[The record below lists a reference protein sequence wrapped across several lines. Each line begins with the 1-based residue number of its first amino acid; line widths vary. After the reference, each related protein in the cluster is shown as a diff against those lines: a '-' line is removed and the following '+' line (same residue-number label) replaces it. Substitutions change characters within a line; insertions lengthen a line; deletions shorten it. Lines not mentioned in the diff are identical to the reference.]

1 MNPNIDSFIPF
12 AKPSLDFREEEAV
25 LEVLRSGWLTT
36 GRQTFA
42 FEREFA
48 DFIGSRFAV
57 SLNSATAGL
66 HLALEALG
74 VSAGDAVITT
84 PFTFTATAEVVRYL
98 GADPLFVD
106 IDPETLN
113 IDPHRIETVVKK
125 NPHRVKA
132 VIPVHTGGLLCEMNS
147 VTEIAK
153 QYNLPVI
160 EDAAHAFPLPSETG
174 YAGTLGDIGVFSF
187 YATKPITTG
196 EGGMLVTDSESIAK
210 RVSIMRLHGI
220 DREVWNRYQS
230 KGHTSWQYDITA
242 PGYKYNMT
250 DIAAAIGRVQLEKA
264 QRFLKERKKIAHFYY
279 EQLAD
284 CDFLNLPYRSAHH
297 AWHLFI
303 VALKPDTLT
312 IERDEFV
319 VELMKR
325 GIGTS
330 VHYIPLH
337 LMSYYR
343 NKYGFEPEDFPHAFS
358 AYSSCFSIPIY
369 PGLSEEDC
377 HRIVCTV
384 KEIGAEYGKQYSKQC
399 DKGPS

>member
-12 AKPSLDFREEEAV
+12 AKPSLDSREEAAV

-36 GRQTFA
+36 GKQA
-42 FEREFA
+42 FEFENEFA
-48 DFIGSRFAV
+48 DFIGSRFAI

-66 HLALEALG
+66 HLALEALDIC
-74 VSAGDAVITT
+74 AGDAVITT

-106 IDPETLN
+106 IDPETFT
-113 IDPHRIETVVKK
+113 IDPRRIQTAVKTEK
-125 NPHRVKA
+125 KRVKA
-132 VIPVHTGGLLCEMNS
+132 IIPVHVGGLLCDMEAVN
-147 VTEIAK
+147 EIAK
-153 QYNLPVI
+153 QSDLPVV
-160 EDAAHAFPLPSETG
+160 EDAAHAFPLRSHTR
-174 YAGTLGDIGVFSF
+174 YAGTLGDIGIFSF

-196 EGGMLVTDSESIAK
+196 EGGMLVTDNETVA
-210 RVSIMRLHGI
+210 RRTSIMRLHGI

-230 KGHTSWQYDITA
+230 KGHTSWQYDIIA

-264 QRFLKERKKIAHFYY
+264 EEFLEQRKKIARFYHD
-279 EQLAD
+279 ELAD
-284 CDFLNLPYRSAHH
+284 CDFLKLPRSAPDH

-303 VALKPDTLT
+303 VTLKDDTLT
-312 IERDEFV
+312 IGRDEFV
-319 VELMKR
+319 VELMQR

-343 NKYGFEPEDFPHAFS
+343 KKYGFKPEDFPHAS
-358 AYSSCFSIPIY
+358 TAYSSCFSIPIY
-369 PGLSEEDC
+369 PGLREEDC
-377 HRIVCTV
+377 RRIVRTV
-384 KEIGAEYGKQYSKQC
+384 KQIGEMHRKRMS
-399 DKGPS
+399 